1 MFHHRAPSFPWCL
14 NLGLAHWWLWQGPG
28 CEALIRGSWDLVLP
42 DPIPSIRNERFFGIY
57 HGCAIKWTWMLSNQI
72 DIYIYNYNSNYI
84 YTVYIYMY
92 AELYPH
98 LLMVNDVNDCL
109 RKAFASLVFL
119 LLLRVKVS
127 DPTTDILF
135 TTSSQLSII
144 IVGWVLA

>member
-1 MFHHRAPSFPWCL
+1 
-14 NLGLAHWWLWQGPG
+14 
-28 CEALIRGSWDLVLP
+28 
-42 DPIPSIRNERFFGIY
+42 
-57 HGCAIKWTWMLSNQI
+57 
-72 DIYIYNYNSNYI
+72 
-84 YTVYIYMY
+84 MY

-144 IVGWVLA
+144 IVGWVIA